1 MSMSREMEK
10 SRLFTR
16 RAVLIG
22 GAKIGL
28 FSLLLGRLYYLQ
40 VMQQDKFKVL
50 AEDNRV
56 NLRLIPPPRGQIV
69 DRNGMPLAINQ
80 QNYRVVLLPEQV
92 SDLNALLD
100 SFAKYISVTDY
111 DRRRIERDFRN
122 VGGLNAVMV
131 RDNLTWDQVAALSL
145 HMPELSGADIEVGE
159 VRTYPYTLMT
169 SHIIGYVGSVSQSEK
184 DSGKG
189 HLAMPGFR
197 IGKSG
202 VEREYDNQLRGE
214 PGELQLEMNARGR
227 VVREL
232 ARKEPKPGQ
241 DLKLTVDI
249 GLQEAVQKR
258 LEQEESAAAVVMDV
272 MTGAVYALVSH
283 PGFDPNL
290 FTYGISQNDWDTL
303 NADEH
308 VPLLNKAL
316 DGVYSP
322 GSVFKIVTAM
332 AGLESGIL
340 KATDTVYCPGHMDLG
355 NHRFHCWKKGG
366 HGRLNFVQAM
376 AGSCDTFFYDLGK
389 RVGID
394 RIYTTARRLGLGERT
409 GIDFPH
415 ERTGLIP
422 SRSWKQATKSTS
434 WQQGETLI
442 TAIGQGY
449 VLTTPMQLAVMISRI
464 ANGGMVVRPHIVV
477 GGEAERQGRQ
487 GRLLGFDPKHI
498 ALVQESLSAV
508 VNLPIGTAHSAAIPD
523 PVMAMAGKTG
533 TAQVRRITTAERVQG
548 VLKNEA
554 LPWKERDHALFVGY
568 APLVNPRY
576 ACSVIVEHGG
586 SGAHTAAPIVRDI
599 LAECQK
605 RNSAGLISS

>member
-28 FSLLLGRLYYLQ
+28 LSLLLGRLYYLQ
-40 VMQQDKFKVL
+40 ILQQDKFSVL
-50 AEDNRV
+50 AEDNRI
-56 NLRLIPPPRGQIV
+56 NLRLIPPPRGQIL
-69 DRNGMPLAINQ
+69 DRFGAPLAINQ

-92 SDLNALLD
+92 GDLKGLLD
-100 SFAKYISVTDY
+100 RFAKHISITDY
-111 DRRRIERDFRN
+111 DRRRIERDFKN

-145 HMPELSGADIEVGE
+145 HMPELSGADIEVGD
-159 VRTYPYTLMT
+159 VRTYPYTSMT
-169 SHIIGYVGSVSQSEK
+169 SHIIGYVGPISQSEK
-184 DSGKG
+184 DSGKAL
-189 HLAMPGFR
+189 LAMPGFR

-202 VEREYDNQLRGE
+202 VEREYDTHLSGE

-232 ARKEPKPGQ
+232 ARKEPKPGR
-241 DLKLTVDI
+241 DVKLTVDI
-249 GLQEAVQKR
+249 GLQEFVQKR

-272 MTGAVYALVSH
+272 ITGAVYALVSH

-290 FTYGISQNDWDTL
+290 FTYGITQNDWDTL

-322 GSVFKIVTAM
+322 GSVFKIVTAL
-332 AGLESGIL
+332 AGLDSGIL
-340 KATDTVYCPGHMDLG
+340 KPTDTVYCPGHMDLG
-355 NHRFHCWKKGG
+355 NHRFHCWKRGG
-366 HGRLNFVQAM
+366 HGRVNFIHAM

-394 RIYTTARRLGLGERT
+394 RLYTTAKRLGLGEKT

-415 ERTGLIP
+415 ERSGLIP
-422 SRSWKQATKSTS
+422 SRSWKMATRNTS

-449 VLTTPMQLAVMISRI
+449 VLTSPMQLAVMIARV
-464 ANGGMVVRPHIVV
+464 ANGGHEVRPHIVV
-477 GGEAERQGRQ
+477 GSASEDSSHLGRS
-487 GRLLGFDPKHI
+487 LDFDPKHL
-498 ALVQESLSAV
+498 ALVQEALSAV
-508 VNLPIGTAHSAAIPD
+508 VNQPIGTAHGAAIKD
-523 PVMAMAGKTG
+523 AGFSMAGKTG
-533 TAQVRRITTAERVQG
+533 TAQVRRITIAERADG
-548 VLKNEA
+548 VISNEA

-568 APLVNPRY
+568 GPVENPRY

-599 LAECQK
+599 LAACQK
-605 RNSAGLISS
+605 RNPAGA